1 MATLDTTDY
10 VLGTFNRG
18 LNTLTHILEVA
29 EAHARE
35 NNVDFDA
42 EWLPTRLI
50 DDMKPLSFQLQNA
63 TSAIKLHLAR
73 LTGDAYPYWE
83 DNEKT
88 LEEFKARIAQT
99 KEFLEAVDR
108 AKLKERLEA
117 GMEVEMNWGSLKV
130 KTKAGYAAVHHGIPN
145 FLFHVQTTYAIL
157 RSKGVP
163 LGKKDYIEEFFN
175 EV

>member
-10 VLGTFNRG
+10 VLDTFSKG

-29 EAHARE
+29 AAHARE

-73 LTGDAYPYWE
+73 LTGDSYPFWE
-83 DNEKT
+83 DDEKT
-88 LEEFKARIAQT
+88 LEELKARIETT
-99 KEFLEAVDR
+99 KGFVASVDR
-108 AKLKERLEA
+108 VKIKERLEA
-117 GMEVEMNWGSLKV
+117 GAEVQM
-130 KTKAGYAAVHHGIPN
+130 
-145 FLFHVQTTYAIL
+145 
-157 RSKGVP
+157 
-163 LGKKDYIEEFFN
+163 
-175 EV
+175 